1 MAISMTGFGRGEYKD
16 DNYHFLV
23 ECKTIN
29 HKYADIN
36 IRLPRKLS
44 FLEDKARILIK
55 DYIKRGRVDLY
66 IKLDLLGSEDVN
78 LKFDEELATQY
89 VSILKQIKDKFDVV
103 DDISVMNIAKFP
115 DVIKTEEKED
125 DEDKLWSMLKVALEN
140 ALLKLKE
147 MRSEEGRKLAMDIQ
161 NRCDLLK
168 NYIEDIEKY
177 SYNVVIDYKEKLK
190 NRISDILENPSII
203 DENRLA
209 QEVAIYADKSSI
221 TEEIVRFKSHI
232 EQLKNTVV
240 KNESIGRK
248 IDFLI
253 QEMNRETNTIGSKS
267 SDLNI
272 TNLVVEV
279 KSELEKIRE
288 QIQNIEK
295 L

>member
-16 DNYHFLV
+16 DNYYFLV

-36 IRLPRKLS
+36 IRMPRKIL
-44 FLEDKARILIK
+44 FLEEKVRNSVKNYIRRGRADI
-55 DYIKRGRVDLY
+55 YIKFEVIGNEDISL
-66 IKLDLLGSEDVN
+66 KLDED
-78 LKFDEELATQY
+78 LAAQY
-89 VSILKQIKDKFDVV
+89 VDILKRIKDKFDLS
-103 DDISVMNIAKFP
+103 DDISVMSVVKFP
-115 DVIKTEEKED
+115 DVVSTEEKEE
-125 DEDKLWSMLKVALEN
+125 DEDLIWSKLNEAIEESFTR
-140 ALLKLKE
+140 LKE
-147 MRSEEGRKLAMDIQ
+147 MRIEEGNKLAEDIVM
-161 NRCDLLK
+161 RCDYLSK
-168 NYIEDIEKY
+168 YIEEIEGF
-177 SYNVVIDYKEKLK
+177 SDRVVEDYREKL
-190 NRISDILENPSII
+190 NTRISDLVEDPSVI
-203 DENRLA
+203 DESRLA

-232 EQLKNTVV
+232 DQLKKTVI

-288 QIQNIEK
+288 QIQNIE
-295 L
+295 

>member
-16 DNYHFLV
+16 DNYYFLA

-29 HKYADIN
+29 HKYCDIN
-36 IRLPRKLS
+36 IRLPRKIS
-44 FLEDKARILIK
+44 FLEDKARNFVK
-55 DYIKRGRVDLY
+55 NHIKRGRVDIY

-78 LKFDEELATQY
+78 LKFDEALASQY
-89 VSILKQIKDKFDVV
+89 VNILKEIRDKYDLV

-115 DVIKTEEKED
+115 EIIKTEEKEE
-125 DEDKLWSMLKVALEN
+125 DEDLLWSMLSKALEQTLTN
-140 ALLKLKE
+140 LME
-147 MRSEEGRKLAMDIQ
+147 MRSEEGKILANDILQ
-161 NRCDLLK
+161 RCDLLR
-168 NYIEDIEKY
+168 NIIEEVEKH
-177 SYNVVIDYKEKLK
+177 SYTVVLDYKEKLN
-190 NRISDILENPSII
+190 NRISEILENPSLV

-232 EQLKNTVV
+232 EQLKTTII

-272 TNLVVEV
+272 TNLVVEI

-288 QIQNIEK
+288 QIQNIE
-295 L
+295 

>member
-89 VSILKQIKDKFDVV
+89 VSILKQIKDKFDIV

-140 ALLKLKE
+140 SLLKLKE
-147 MRSEEGRKLAMDIQ
+147 MRSEEGQKLAMDIK

-190 NRISDILENPSII
+190 NRISDILEDPSII

-288 QIQNIEK
+288 QIQNIE
-295 L
+295 

>member
-16 DNYHFLV
+16 DNYQFLV

-29 HKYADIN
+29 HKYADIT
-36 IRLPRKLS
+36 IRIPRKLS
-44 FLEDKARILIK
+44 FLEDKARILVK

-66 IKLDLLGSEDVN
+66 IKLDLLCSEDVN
-78 LKFDEELATQY
+78 LKFDEALATQY
-89 VSILKQIKDKFDVV
+89 VSILKQIKDKFDLV

-147 MRSEEGRKLAMDIQ
+147 MRSEEGKKLAEDIQ

-190 NRISDILENPSII
+190 NRISDMLEDPSII
-203 DENRLA
+203 DESRLA

-288 QIQNIEK
+288 QIQNIE
-295 L
+295 

>member
-16 DNYHFLV
+16 DNYQFLV

-44 FLEDKARILIK
+44 FLEDKARILVK

-78 LKFDEELATQY
+78 LKFDEALATQY
-89 VSILKQIKDKFDVV
+89 VSILKQIKDKFDLV

-147 MRSEEGRKLAMDIQ
+147 MRSEEGKKLAEDIQ

-190 NRISDILENPSII
+190 NRISDMLEDPSII
-203 DENRLA
+203 DESRLA
-209 QEVAIYADKSSI
+209 QEVAIYSDKSSI

-288 QIQNIEK
+288 QIQNIE
-295 L
+295 

>member
-16 DNYHFLV
+16 DNYYFLV

-29 HKYADIN
+29 HKYSDIN
-36 IRLPRKLS
+36 IRLPRKIS
-44 FLEDKARILIK
+44 FLEDKARNLVK
-55 DYIKRGRVDLY
+55 DYVKRGRADLY
-66 IKLDLLGSEDVN
+66 IKFDLLGSEDVS
-78 LKFDEELATQY
+78 LKFDEGLAIQY
-89 VSILKQIKDKFDVV
+89 VEILNNIKNKFGLI
-103 DDISVMNIAKFP
+103 DDISVMNIAKLP
-115 DVIKTEEKED
+115 EIIKTEEKEE
-125 DEDKLWSMLKVALEN
+125 DEDLVWSMLKEALEG
-140 ALLKLKE
+140 ALINLKD
-147 MRSEEGRKLAMDIQ
+147 MRTEEGQKLAEDIKM
-161 NRCDLLK
+161 RCDLLN
-168 NYIEDIEKY
+168 NYIEEIEKY
-177 SYNVVIDYKEKLK
+177 SYNVVIDYKEKLT
-190 NRISDILENPSII
+190 NRISEILENPSII

-232 EQLKNTVV
+232 IQLKNTVS
-240 KNESIGRK
+240 KQESIGRK

-288 QIQNIEK
+288 QIQNIE
-295 L
+295 

>member
-16 DNYHFLV
+16 DNYQFLV

-44 FLEDKARILIK
+44 FLEDKARILVK

-89 VSILKQIKDKFDVV
+89 VSILKQIKDKFDLV

-147 MRSEEGRKLAMDIQ
+147 MRSEEGKKLAADIQ

-190 NRISDILENPSII
+190 NRISDMLEDPSII
-203 DENRLA
+203 DESRLA

-288 QIQNIEK
+288 QIQNIE
-295 L
+295 

>member
-16 DNYHFLV
+16 DNYQFLV

-44 FLEDKARILIK
+44 FLEDKARILVK

-89 VSILKQIKDKFDVV
+89 VSILKQIKDKFDLV

-147 MRSEEGRKLAMDIQ
+147 MRSEEAKKLAEDIQ

-190 NRISDILENPSII
+190 NRISDMLEDPSII
-203 DENRLA
+203 DESRLS

-288 QIQNIEK
+288 QIQNIE
-295 L
+295 

>member
-16 DNYHFLV
+16 DNYQFLV

-44 FLEDKARILIK
+44 FLEDKARILVK

-89 VSILKQIKDKFDVV
+89 VSILKQIKDKFDLV

-125 DEDKLWSMLKVALEN
+125 DEDTLWSMLKVALEN

-147 MRSEEGRKLAMDIQ
+147 MRSEEGKKLAEDIQ

-190 NRISDILENPSII
+190 NRISDMLEDPSII
-203 DENRLA
+203 DESRLA

-288 QIQNIEK
+288 QIQNIE
-295 L
+295 

>member
-16 DNYHFLV
+16 DNYYFLA

-29 HKYADIN
+29 HKYCDIN
-36 IRLPRKLS
+36 IRLPRKIS
-44 FLEDKARILIK
+44 FLEDKARNFVK
-55 DYIKRGRVDLY
+55 NHIKRGRVDIY

-78 LKFDEELATQY
+78 LKFDEALASQY
-89 VSILKQIKDKFDVV
+89 VNILKEIRDKYDLV

-115 DVIKTEEKED
+115 EIIKTEEKEE
-125 DEDKLWSMLKVALEN
+125 DEDLLWSMLSKALEHTLTN
-140 ALLKLKE
+140 LME
-147 MRSEEGRKLAMDIQ
+147 MRSEEGKILANDILE
-161 NRCDLLK
+161 RCELLRSI
-168 NYIEDIEKY
+168 IEEIEKH
-177 SYNVVIDYKEKLK
+177 SYTVVLDYKEKLN
-190 NRISDILENPSII
+190 NRISEILENPSLV

-232 EQLKNTVV
+232 EQLKSTIV

-267 SDLNI
+267 YDLNI
-272 TNLVVEV
+272 TNLVVEI

-288 QIQNIEK
+288 QIQNIE
-295 L
+295 

>member
-1 MAISMTGFGRGEYKD
+1 MA
-16 DNYHFLV
+16 
-23 ECKTIN
+23 
-29 HKYADIN
+29 
-36 IRLPRKLS
+36 
-44 FLEDKARILIK
+44 
-55 DYIKRGRVDLY
+55 
-66 IKLDLLGSEDVN
+66 
-78 LKFDEELATQY
+78 
-89 VSILKQIKDKFDVV
+89 
-103 DDISVMNIAKFP
+103 
-115 DVIKTEEKED
+115 
-125 DEDKLWSMLKVALEN
+125 
-140 ALLKLKE
+140 
-147 MRSEEGRKLAMDIQ
+147 
-161 NRCDLLK
+161 
-168 NYIEDIEKY
+168 
-177 SYNVVIDYKEKLK
+177 
-190 NRISDILENPSII
+190 SII

-288 QIQNIEK
+288 QIQNIE
-295 L
+295 

>member
-16 DNYHFLV
+16 DNYQFLV

-44 FLEDKARILIK
+44 FLEDKARILVK

-89 VSILKQIKDKFDVV
+89 VSILKQIKDKFDLV

-125 DEDKLWSMLKVALEN
+125 DEDKLWLMLKVALEN

-147 MRSEEGRKLAMDIQ
+147 MRSEEGKKLAEDIQ

-190 NRISDILENPSII
+190 NRISDMLENPSII
-203 DENRLA
+203 DESRLA

-288 QIQNIEK
+288 QIQNIE
-295 L
+295 

>member
-16 DNYHFLV
+16 DKYSFLI

-36 IRLPRKLS
+36 IRLPRKIS
-44 FLEDKARILIK
+44 FLEDKARNLIK
-55 DYIKRGRVDLY
+55 DYVKRGRVDLY
-66 IKLDLLGSEDVN
+66 IKLDVLGDEDVN
-78 LKFDEELATQY
+78 LKFDEALASQY
-89 VSILKQIKDKFDVV
+89 VDILKQIRDKFDLV

-115 DVIKTEEKED
+115 DVVKSEEKEE
-125 DEDKLWSMLKVALEN
+125 DEDVLWSMLKKALEE
-140 ALLKLKE
+140 ALCKLKE
-147 MRSEEGRKLAMDIQ
+147 MRSEEGEKLAQDVIK
-161 NRCDLLK
+161 RCDLLK
-168 NYIEDIEKY
+168 NYIEEIEKY
-177 SYNVVIDYKEKLK
+177 SYNVVIDYKEKLN
-190 NRISDILENPSII
+190 NRIGEILENPSLV

-209 QEVAIYADKSSI
+209 QEVAMYADKSSI
-221 TEEIVRFKSHI
+221 TEEIVRFESHI
-232 EQLKNTVV
+232 QQLKKTIV

-288 QIQNIEK
+288 QIQNIE
-295 L
+295 

>member
-16 DNYHFLV
+16 DDYYFLV

-29 HKYADIN
+29 HKYSDIN
-36 IRLPRKLS
+36 VRLPRKIS
-44 FLEDKARILIK
+44 FLEDKIRNLVK
-55 DYIKRGRVDLY
+55 DYVKRGRVDLY

-78 LKFDEELATQY
+78 LKFDEALATQY
-89 VSILKQIKDKFDVV
+89 VNILKQIKDKFDLV

-115 DVIKTEEKED
+115 DVVKSEEKEE
-125 DEDKLWSMLKVALEN
+125 DEDLLWSMLRKALEE
-140 ALLKLKE
+140 ALRKLKE
-147 MRSEEGRKLAMDIQ
+147 MRSEEGKKLSDDIIM
-161 NRCDLLK
+161 RCDLLK
-168 NYIEDIEKY
+168 NYIEEIEKY
-177 SYNVVIDYKEKLK
+177 SYNVVIDYKEKL
-190 NRISDILENPSII
+190 NVRISEMLENPSIL

-221 TEEIVRFKSHI
+221 TEEIVRFRSHI
-232 EQLKNTVV
+232 DQLKKTVV
-240 KNESIGRK
+240 KNDSIGRK

-288 QIQNIEK
+288 QIQNIE
-295 L
+295 

>member
-1 MAISMTGFGRGEYKD
+1 MAISMTGFGRGEFKN

-29 HKYADIN
+29 HKYCDIN
-36 IRLPRKLS
+36 IRLPRKIS
-44 FLEDKARILIK
+44 FLEDKARNFIK
-55 DYIKRGRVDLY
+55 NYIKRGRVDIY

-78 LKFDEELATQY
+78 LKFDDKLANQY
-89 VSILKQIKDKFDVV
+89 VNILREIRDKFDLV
-103 DDISVMNIAKFP
+103 DDISVMNVAKFP
-115 DVIKTEEKED
+115 DIIKTEEKEE
-125 DEDKLWSMLKVALEN
+125 DEDLLWSMLSKALEET
-140 ALLKLKE
+140 LTKLKE
-147 MRSEEGRKLAMDIQ
+147 MRSEEGQKLAQDVLE
-161 NRCDLLK
+161 RCDILQ
-168 NYIEDIEKY
+168 NTIEEIEKN
-177 SYNVVIDYKEKLK
+177 SYNVVIDYKEKLN
-190 NRISDILENPSII
+190 NRISEILDNPSLI

-232 EQLKNTVV
+232 GQLRSTIV
-240 KNESIGRK
+240 KDESIGRK

-272 TNLVVEV
+272 TNLVVEI

-288 QIQNIEK
+288 QIQNIE
-295 L
+295 